1 MSFQQINL
9 YSQIFQSHQ
18 NSHPQANEFY
28 SNNNQFPFCYQYQSS
43 NLNVNAPPF
52 KPRKNR
58 VAHHLPIANSKL

>member
-28 SNNNQFPFCYQYQSS
+28 PNNNHYLIGYQYPSS

-52 KPRKNR
+52 KPKKYR
-58 VAHHLPIANSKL
+58 VAQHQPIANSKL